1 MQPLPAVGPG
11 SDVRNDIA
19 IWFSQ
24 VLIGHLGLLV
34 QLGTPSTITSP
45 VSSKRELL
53 MATSMSHDQATSNV
67 AQVHH
72 YFDATLFVA

>member
-1 MQPLPAVGPG
+1 MQPLPAVCSG

-34 QLGTPSTITSP
+34 QLGVPSTRSSP
-45 VSSKRELL
+45 VPSKLELL
-53 MATSMSHDQATSNV
+53 MATSMSHGQATSNV
-67 AQVHH
+67 A
-72 YFDATLFVA
+72 

>member
-1 MQPLPAVGPG
+1 MQPLPAVCSG

-24 VLIGHLGLLV
+24 VLIGHLGFLV
-34 QLGTPSTITSP
+34 QFRAPSTRSSP

-53 MATSMSHDQATSNV
+53 MATSMSHDKATNNV
-67 AQVHH
+67 A
-72 YFDATLFVA
+72 